1 MDSSLN
7 EKKKF
12 IRHVILNAPPGKIP
26 DLVSNLKVLFGSNA
40 IINNFVEEVV
50 SNYNE
55 KNYAMIPITED
66 DYVITCEHSKNEN
79 LYLNPQLKLLATV
92 NHLKRKVTATTS
104 LQEVKHSLLL
114 ENYRHVCSEKLKE
127 YVESHYTRWNEVQ
140 TLNYPTVNIKSKNG
154 LNVKCSSS
162 VYATEQEDKFNLF
175 FIICCDRFY
184 LKNFHASSW
193 RSSWEITFL
202 MNDQEALLM
211 GTIDIILTYFEDAN
225 INFKT
230 TVNFEEKVHVN
241 NEIEAFS
248 TNILSA
254 ICKCENNMLYDLN
267 NFMINTSKSLIKN
280 ARKIIPLNGDKFY
293 WKETYQNIPSHIRL
307 IH

>member
-12 IRHVILNAPPGKIP
+12 IRHVILNAPPGKLP
-26 DLVSNLKVLFGSNA
+26 DLVSNLKVLFGSTT
-40 IINNFVEEVV
+40 IINNFFEEVV

-55 KNYAMIPITED
+55 KNYAMVPITED
-66 DYVITCEHSKNEN
+66 DYVITCEQSKNEN
-79 LYLNPQLKLLATV
+79 LYLNPQLKLLVTV

-140 TLNYPTVNIKSKNG
+140 TLNYPTVNLKSKNG

-193 RSSWEITFL
+193 RSSWEVNFL
-202 MNDQEALLM
+202 MNHQEALLM

-230 TVNFEEKVHVN
+230 TVKFEEKVNVD

-254 ICKCENNMLYDLN
+254 IRACENNVLYDLN

-307 IH
+307 IQ

>member
-12 IRHVILNAPPGKIP
+12 IRHVILNAPPGKLP
-26 DLVSNLKVLFGSNA
+26 DLVSNLKVLFGSTT
-40 IINNFVEEVV
+40 IINNFFEEVV

-55 KNYAMIPITED
+55 KNYAMVPITED
-66 DYVITCEHSKNEN
+66 DYVITCEQSKNEN
-79 LYLNPQLKLLATV
+79 LYLNPQLKLLVTV

-140 TLNYPTVNIKSKNG
+140 TLNYPTVNLKSKNG

-184 LKNFHASSW
+184 LKNFHSIYTLS
-193 RSSWEITFL
+193 
-202 MNDQEALLM
+202 LLLIVKNAK

-230 TVNFEEKVHVN
+230 TVKFEEKVNVD

-254 ICKCENNMLYDLN
+254 IRACENNVLYDLN

-307 IH
+307 IQ

>member
-66 DYVITCEHSKNEN
+66 DYVITCEQSKNEN

-114 ENYRHVCSEKLKE
+114 ENYSEKLKE

-175 FIICCDRFY
+175 FIICCLHVY
-184 LKNFHASSW
+184 ILKWCNFAFEQYENKENGVQFFHRLSASSW

-267 NFMINTSKSLIKN
+267 NFMINT
-280 ARKIIPLNGDKFY
+280 
-293 WKETYQNIPSHIRL
+293 
-307 IH
+307 